1 MAAVNSSRFVFCSL
15 PVALAAGFFVLRS
28 QAAPTRFVALAAK
41 PSAKSSAKS
50 GARSFASEVAPV
62 INTYCLPCHGASQP
76 RGDVSFIK
84 THNATDVVK
93 QRAMWE
99 AAARNVNLH
108 VMPPAGMPQ
117 PTAAQRERLTRFIE
131 ETLSSANC
139 TIPNPGRVTLRR
151 LNREEYNNSIRD
163 LFGVDFRP
171 ADDFPSDD
179 VGYGFD
185 NIGDVL
191 SISPLLME
199 KYLNAAEQISEK
211 AILVPQHVSR
221 KWSGNELVGDN
232 PSDENGAYGFFGPST
247 AGIEYSFA
255 AAGTYTVRV
264 KAWEQH
270 AGDQN
275 AQLQLGIDGKTQ
287 ATIDVAAV
295 QNAPATYEQNL
306 TVPAG
311 RHRITLSFQNDFYKP
326 ELPEGQRDRNVFVQ
340 NLELDGPLENDAR
353 ALPVSQKQLIFV
365 SPAQIAKDRTAAARL
380 VVSQMARR
388 LYRRPPA
395 PEDVER
401 LMRAFDLSRGESFER
416 GVQIALQ
423 AALVSPRFLFRVET
437 MADSKPT
444 TQAPGAKVQNVQD
457 RVLDSWELASRLSY
471 FLWSSTPDD
480 ELMKEAESGALQK
493 PEVLQA
499 QAQRML
505 RDPKARAL
513 ADNFAGQWLMLRN
526 LRDVAPDPNLYPDWN
541 DQLRA
546 AMKQESLLFFEEVVQ
561 KNRSITDFLDGK
573 FTYLNET
580 LAKHYGISGVR
591 GANFQRIALTGELA
605 RQRGGV
611 LTQASVLTVTSN
623 PTRTSPVKRGKW
635 VLENFW
641 GTPPPPPPP
650 GVSQL
655 KESRVI
661 SSTLTMRQRMEEHR
675 KNPACASCHSRMDPI
690 GFSLENYDATGK
702 WRAKEGTLPID
713 TSGVLSDGTRFV
725 GPVQFKAI
733 LMKKQNQFV
742 RAFSEKMLTYAL
754 GRGLETSDK
763 CVVDAIYKHVNENKN
778 TFGSLIEAVVAS
790 DSFRKQRVETQ
801 TAKTRKKS

>member
-1 MAAVNSSRFVFCSL
+1 
-15 PVALAAGFFVLRS
+15 
-28 QAAPTRFVALAAK
+28 
-41 PSAKSSAKS
+41 
-50 GARSFASEVAPV
+50 
-62 INTYCLPCHGASQP
+62 
-76 RGDVSFIK
+76 
-84 THNATDVVK
+84 
-93 QRAMWE
+93 
-99 AAARNVNLH
+99 
-108 VMPPAGMPQ
+108 
-117 PTAAQRERLTRFIE
+117 
-131 ETLSSANC
+131 
-139 TIPNPGRVTLRR
+139 PGRVTMRR
-151 LNREEYNNSIRD
+151 LNRQEYNNTIRD
-163 LFGVDFRP
+163 LFGLDLHP
-171 ADDFPSDD
+171 ADEFPSDD

-199 KYLNAAEQISEK
+199 KYLLAAEQISEK
-211 AILVPQHVSR
+211 AILVPQRVAR
-221 KWSGNELVGDN
+221 KWSGGELIG
-232 PSDENGAYGFFGPST
+232 ENGTDESGSYGFAGPGD

-275 AQLQLGIDGKTQ
+275 AQLQLGVDGKNQ
-287 ATIDVAAV
+287 ATIDVSALR
-295 QNAPATYEQNL
+295 NAPAVYEQKL
-306 TVPAG
+306 TIPAG

-326 ELPEGQRDRNVFVQ
+326 ELPEGERDRNVYVQ
-340 NLELDGPLENDAR
+340 SVELDGPLESETR
-353 ALPVSQKQLIFV
+353 ALPASQKQLVFV
-365 SPAQIAKDRTAAARL
+365 TPEQIAKDRTVAARL
-380 VVSQMARR
+380 VVTQMARR

-401 LMRAFDLSRGESFER
+401 LMRAFDLASGESFER

-437 MADSKPT
+437 VADTKPT
-444 TQAPGAKVQNVQD
+444 AKAPRAKAQAVQD

-471 FLWSSTPDD
+471 FLWSSTPD
-480 ELMKEAESGALQK
+480 EALMKEAQSGALQK
-493 PEVLQA
+493 PQVLQA
-499 QAQRML
+499 QARRML

-526 LRDVAPDPNLYPDWN
+526 LRDVEPDPAFYPNWN

-573 FTYLNET
+573 FTYLNEN
-580 LAKHYGISGVR
+580 LAKHYGISSVR

-605 RQRGGV
+605 RQRGGI

-641 GTPPPPPPP
+641 GTPPPPAPP
-650 GVSQL
+650 GVAQL

-661 SSTLTMRQRMEEHR
+661 STTLTMRKRMEEHR
-675 KNPACASCHSRMDPI
+675 KNPDCASCHSRMDPI

-702 WRAKEGTLPID
+702 WRVKEGALPID

-725 GPVQFKAI
+725 GPVQLKTI
-733 LMKKQNQFV
+733 LMKKQSQFV
-742 RAFSEKMLTYAL
+742 RAFSEKMLTYSL

-763 CVVDAIYKHVNENKN
+763 CVVDVIYKHVGENKN
-778 TFGSLIEAVVAS
+778 TFGSLIEAIVVS
-790 DSFRKQRVETQ
+790 DSFRKQRVELPV
-801 TAKTRKKS
+801 AKTPSVKTTKKR

>member
-1 MAAVNSSRFVFCSL
+1 MNSSRFVFCSL

-28 QAAPTRFVALAAK
+28 QAAPTRFVAL
-41 PSAKSSAKS
+41 SAKSSAKS
-50 GARSFASEVAPV
+50 GSKTGAKSPTKVGAHSFATEVAPV
-62 INTYCLPCHGASQP
+62 INEFCLPCHGASEP
-76 RGDVSFIK
+76 RGGISFSKSRSAADV
-84 THNATDVVK
+84 AK
-93 QRAMWE
+93 QRELWE
-99 AAARNVNLH
+99 ASARNVNMH
-108 VMPPAGMPQ
+108 TMPPSGMPQ
-117 PTAAQRERLTRFIE
+117 PTAAQRQRLTRFIE
-131 ETLSSANC
+131 ETLSSADC

-199 KYLNAAEQISEK
+199 KYLLAAEQISEK
-211 AILVPQHVSR
+211 AILVSPRATR
-221 KWSGNELVGDN
+221 KWGSGELIGDGSTDGGDYGFYG
-232 PSDENGAYGFFGPST
+232 PSD

-255 AAGTYTVRV
+255 SAGTYTVRV

-270 AGDQN
+270 AGDEN

-287 ATIDVAAV
+287 ATIDVSAK
-295 QNAPATYEQNL
+295 QNAPAWYEQKL

-326 ELPEGQRDRNVFVQ
+326 ELPENQRDRNVYVQ
-340 NLELDGPLENDAR
+340 SVELDGPLEKDTR
-353 ALPVSQKQLIFV
+353 AVPASQKQIVFV
-365 SPAQIAKDRTAAARL
+365 SSEQIAKDRTAAARL
-380 VVSQMARR
+380 VVTQMARR

-437 MADSKPT
+437 VVDTK
-444 TQAPGAKVQNVQD
+444 PGAKAQAVQD

-471 FLWSSTPDD
+471 FLWSSTPDE
-480 ELMKEAESGALQK
+480 ELMKEAQSGALQK
-493 PEVLQA
+493 PQVLQA
-499 QAQRML
+499 QARRML

-526 LRDVAPDPNLYPDWN
+526 LRDVEPDPALYPNWN

-573 FTYLNET
+573 FTYLNES
-580 LAKHYGISGVR
+580 LAKHYGISTVR
-591 GANFQRIALTGELA
+591 GTNFQRVALVGELA
-605 RQRGGV
+605 RQRGGI

-641 GTPPPPPPP
+641 GTPPPPAPP
-650 GVSQL
+650 GVAQL

-661 SSTLTMRQRMEEHR
+661 SSTLTMRKRMEEHR
-675 KNPACASCHSRMDPI
+675 KNPDCASCHSRMDPI

-702 WRAKEGTLPID
+702 WRVKEGNLAID
-713 TSGVLSDGTRFV
+713 TSGALSDGTRFV
-725 GPVQFKAI
+725 GPVQFKTI
-733 LMKKQNQFV
+733 LMKKQGQFV
-742 RAFSEKMLTYAL
+742 RAFSEKMLTYSL

-763 CVVDAIYKHVNENKN
+763 CVVDEIYKHVGANKN
-778 TFGSLIEAVVAS
+778 SFGSLIEAIVVS
-790 DSFRKQRVETQ
+790 DSFRKQRVELP
-801 TAKTRKKS
+801 TAKATKKS

>member
-1 MAAVNSSRFVFCSL
+1 L
-15 PVALAAGFFVLRS
+15 L
-28 QAAPTRFVALAAK
+28 
-41 PSAKSSAKS
+41 
-50 GARSFASEVAPV
+50 
-62 INTYCLPCHGASQP
+62 
-76 RGDVSFIK
+76 
-84 THNATDVVK
+84 
-93 QRAMWE
+93 
-99 AAARNVNLH
+99 
-108 VMPPAGMPQ
+108 
-117 PTAAQRERLTRFIE
+117 
-131 ETLSSANC
+131 
-139 TIPNPGRVTLRR
+139 
-151 LNREEYNNSIRD
+151 
-163 LFGVDFRP
+163 GVDFKP
-171 ADDFPSDD
+171 ASDFPSDD
-179 VGYGFD
+179 IGYGFD

-199 KYLNAAEQISEK
+199 KYLLAAEQISEK
-211 AILVPQHVSR
+211 AILVSPHVAR
-221 KWSGNELVGDN
+221 KWSGGELAG
-232 PSDENGAYGFFGPST
+232 ENGTDDSGAYGFAGPGD
-247 AGIEYSFA
+247 AGIEHSFA

-275 AQLQLGIDGKTQ
+275 AQLQLGVDGKTQ
-287 ATIDVAAV
+287 ATIDVSALR
-295 QNAPATYEQNL
+295 NAPAVYEQKL
-306 TVPAG
+306 TIPAG

-326 ELPEGQRDRNVFVQ
+326 ELPEGERDRNVYVQ
-340 NLELDGPLENDAR
+340 SVELDGPLESETR
-353 ALPVSQKQLIFV
+353 ALPASQKQLVFV
-365 SPAQIAKDRTAAARL
+365 TPEQIAKDRTVAARL
-380 VVSQMARR
+380 VVTQMARR

-401 LMRAFDLSRGESFER
+401 LMRAFDLASGESFER

-437 MADSKPT
+437 VADTKPT
-444 TQAPGAKVQNVQD
+444 AKAPGAKAQAVQD

-471 FLWSSTPDD
+471 FLWSSTPD
-480 ELMKEAESGALQK
+480 EALMKEAQSGALQK
-493 PEVLQA
+493 PQVLQA
-499 QAQRML
+499 QARRML

-526 LRDVAPDPNLYPDWN
+526 LRDVEPDPAFYPNWN

-573 FTYLNET
+573 FTYLNEN
-580 LAKHYGISGVR
+580 LAKHYGISSVR

-605 RQRGGV
+605 RQRGGI

-641 GTPPPPPPP
+641 GTPPPPAPP
-650 GVSQL
+650 GVAQL

-661 SSTLTMRQRMEEHR
+661 STTLTMRKRMEEHR
-675 KNPACASCHSRMDPI
+675 KNPDCASCHSRMDPI

-702 WRAKEGTLPID
+702 WRVKEGALPID

-725 GPVQFKAI
+725 GPVQLKTI
-733 LMKKQNQFV
+733 LMKKQSQFV
-742 RAFSEKMLTYAL
+742 RAFSEKMLTYSL

-763 CVVDAIYKHVNENKN
+763 CVVDVIYKHVGENKN
-778 TFGSLIEAVVAS
+778 TFGSLIEAIVVS
-790 DSFRKQRVETQ
+790 DSFRKQRVELPV
-801 TAKTRKKS
+801 AKTPSVKTTKKR